1 MKLGDIPG
9 PEEEVSLH
17 SFPSLI
23 VKGFP
28 EATTAEAKL
37 VERLTEIGRWGSGA
51 EDLPVFS
58 GNSTDGPPRPS
69 VPTFWDML

>member
-28 EATTAEAKL
+28 EASTAEAKL
-37 VERLTEIGRWGSGA
+37 IERLTEIGGWGSGA
-51 EDLPVFS
+51 EDR
-58 GNSTDGPPRPS
+58 TDGPPRPS